1 MAGEDQPHGSDSTL
15 LNTQTKSQF
24 GQELAAQ
31 HVASVQQTK
40 DIDCLPILV
49 IGTSKSTDANMA
61 VTSKAQTGV
70 LPLPLCSV
78 QQVEEILQD
87 VAMQAAKSCACDST
101 SLSNNACGLE
111 TFSHM
116 IILLSSGNL
125 RFLSSLLCLAAGP
138 SLGKSTGGEHCSP
151 FRSALQW

>member
-1 MAGEDQPHGSDSTL
+1 MVLTPPSSIRRGKANLG
-15 LNTQTKSQF
+15 KSW
-24 GQELAAQ
+24 Q
-31 HVASVQQTK
+31 HSMWQASSRPRTF
-40 DIDCLPILV
+40 DCLPILV

-101 SLSNNACGLE
+101 SLSNNGCGLE
-111 TFSHM
+111 
-116 IILLSSGNL
+116 
-125 RFLSSLLCLAAGP
+125 
-138 SLGKSTGGEHCSP
+138 
-151 FRSALQW
+151 RSAT